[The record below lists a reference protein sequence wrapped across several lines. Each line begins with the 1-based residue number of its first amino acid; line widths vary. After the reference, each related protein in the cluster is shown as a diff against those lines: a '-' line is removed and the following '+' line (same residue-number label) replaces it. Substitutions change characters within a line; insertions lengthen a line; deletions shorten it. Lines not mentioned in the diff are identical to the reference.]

1 MTWTDVPEALYWL
14 RLSSTTP
21 SAYLVLMVA
30 NREIM
35 NVLSWDA
42 HVHIGTAVPQPEGC
56 RFKSFYLLVCEV
68 SLHLPLEVQQQ
79 ALDFPALCL
88 SHVEPLSAGPADS
101 IS

>member
-1 MTWTDVPEALYWL
+1 MTWTDVPEGLYWL
-14 RLSSTTP
+14 RLSTATP
-21 SAYLVLMVA
+21 PTYAVLMVA

-42 HVHIGTAVPQPEGC
+42 HAHIGTAAPQPEGC

-68 SLHLPLEVQQQ
+68 SLHLLLKVQLQ

-88 SHVEPLSAGPADS
+88 PQMELAQCRTC
-101 IS
+101 